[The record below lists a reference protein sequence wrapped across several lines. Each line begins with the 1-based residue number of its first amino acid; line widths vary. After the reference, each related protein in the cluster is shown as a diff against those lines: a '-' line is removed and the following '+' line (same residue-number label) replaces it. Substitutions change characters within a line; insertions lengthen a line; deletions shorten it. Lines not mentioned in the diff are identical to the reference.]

1 VYSLFEDEKMENQ
14 QPPPPGG
21 GMTKERPTGVTILA
35 VLYVLNGLL
44 MLSVPAMITAVV
56 PMEIP
61 FFAEIGLV
69 CWAVFGILALLYFV
83 VAWGLWKGQGWA
95 RIVAII
101 LAILSLLNFPIGT
114 IIGIII
120 LIYLFKDDVKAYFA

>member
-1 VYSLFEDEKMENQ
+1 
-14 QPPPPGG
+14 
-21 GMTKERPTGVTILA
+21 MTKERPTGVTILA